1 MNHNT
6 QSITPLLDKY
16 RSLELD
22 AHISLDDVI
31 MKVSEENHELQI
43 ALRDNNAPEIKSE
56 ARDVLINVLS
66 VFTRLIDFNHLNL
79 AQDSNPQSINDD
91 VALWIRQTAILR

>member
-6 QSITPLLDKY
+6 QSIAPLLADY

-22 AHISLDDVI
+22 AHVSIDDVI

-43 ALRDNNAPEIKSE
+43 ALRDNNTLEIKSE

-66 VFTRLIDFNHLNL
+66 ASARLMDIDQLDFI
-79 AQDSNPQSINDD
+79 DDTNPNSINDTI
-91 VALWIRQTAILR
+91 ALWIRQTAILR

>member
-6 QSITPLLDKY
+6 QSIAPLLADY

-31 MKVSEENHELQI
+31 MKVTEENHELQV

-56 ARDVLINVLS
+56 ARDVLINILS
-66 VFTRLIDFNHLNL
+66 ASARLIDIDQLDL
-79 AQDSNPQSINDD
+79 TEDTNPNSINDTI
-91 VALWIRQTAILR
+91 ALWIRQTAMLR